1 MTDKDQ
7 DAFAKARERY
17 EQASSYWGNW
27 RKAARED
34 REFFAGD
41 QWLPADRNNREIQR
55 RPVLTINRLPVF
67 ARQIIGDARQNKP
80 SIKIYPAEDG
90 DVEIAEIYEGLIR
103 NIEYVS
109 SAPDAYD
116 AAFES
121 AVICG
126 IGAWRVCTD
135 YVSDD
140 AFEQHILIERIREP
154 LSITL
159 DPNAERADFSD
170 AEWLFYEYDISKE
183 EFRHKWPDQDLSDF
197 ATSDAMPGWLD
208 RDSVRVAEYW
218 FKERTKKTI
227 YLLEDGTV
235 TDKKITGLTVVRQR
249 DVESVSV
256 RRATMAGWTFIDDP
270 QEWPGTMFPFA
281 IVTGEEYRINN
292 KTDYRGIVRNA
303 IDAQRMYNYWRAMET
318 ENIALAPKSPFL
330 VADDQVEG
338 LEQEWGNLNTVP
350 MPYVRYNANSQ
361 APMPHQIQPPQ
372 IPTAYANASAVCVD
386 EIKATTGLFNASL
399 GEGGTES
406 SGRAILARQR
416 EGDTATFLWVDNLN
430 RAIRYT
436 GKILVELIPKIY
448 DSERVVR
455 VLGPDASNEQVAINR
470 VVGDGMGGMTI
481 INDMSFGRY
490 DVIVESGPSFA
501 TKRVEAL
508 NNMVEIARMNPAIMQ
523 VAGDLMVKAMDWE
536 GAEEIADRLK
546 LMLPPQILAA
556 EKQGEDGQ
564 QIHPELQAQIDQG
577 MQIIQQQK
585 AEIEKLQEELEDK
598 DEDRRLRQYE
608 IDVKAAIEA
617 AKIAAS
623 NPDSSAIAQ
632 QAAQILAQ
640 QWMEMAASAPD
651 VTEEPEFME
660 MEREQPE
667 MMPEMEGDM
676 PMEMPEGPPPELMP
690 PEPIEETPNLPEIT
704 GSQPEELPQ

>member
-1 MTDKDQ
+1 MTDKNQ
-7 DAFAKARERY
+7 DAFSKARERY
-17 EQASSYWGNW
+17 EHAASYWGEW

-41 QWLPADRNNREIQR
+41 QWLPADRNNREIQC
-55 RPVLTINRLPVF
+55 RPILTINRLPVF

-116 AAFES
+116 TAFES

-154 LSITL
+154 LSITI
-159 DPNAERADFSD
+159 DPNSERADFSD
-170 AEWLFYEYDISKE
+170 AEWLFYEYDLSKD
-183 EFRHKWPDQDLSDF
+183 EFKHKWPDADLSDF

-218 FKERTKKTI
+218 FKERAKKTI
-227 YLLEDGTV
+227 YLLGDGTV
-235 TDKKITGLTVVRQR
+235 TDKMIPGLQVIRQR
-249 DVESVSV
+249 EVESVKV
-256 RRATMAGWTFIDDP
+256 KRATMAGWTFLDEP
-270 QEWPGTMFPFA
+270 QDWPGTMFPFA
-281 IVTGEEYRINN
+281 IVTGEEYRIKN

-303 IDAQRMYNYWRAMET
+303 IDAQRMYNYWRTMET
-318 ENIALAPKSPFL
+318 ENIALAPKTPFL
-330 VADDQVEG
+330 VADDQIDG
-338 LEQEWGNLNTVP
+338 LEQEWNNLNTVP

-386 EIKATTGLFNASL
+386 EIKSTTGLFNASL

-448 DSERVVR
+448 DSERIIR

-470 VVGDGMGGMTI
+470 VVGDGMGGTTI
-481 INDMSFGRY
+481 INDLSFGRY

-501 TKRVEAL
+501 TKRIEAL

-536 GAEEIADRLK
+536 GAEEIAERLK

-556 EKQGEDGQ
+556 EKQGDDGEEGP
-564 QIHPELQAQIDQG
+564 QIPPEIQAQIQQG
-577 MQIIQQQK
+577 MQLIEQQK
-585 AEIEKLQEELEDK
+585 ARIDELEDELEDK
-598 DEDRRLRQYE
+598 DEDRRLKQYE
-608 IDVKAAIEA
+608 IDVKAEIEA
-617 AKIAAS
+617 AKIVAA
-623 NPDSSAIAQ
+623 NPDASMIAA

-640 QWMEMAASAPD
+640 QFMNQAASMQD
-651 VTEEPEFME
+651 VTESGDDEQELP
-660 MEREQPE
+660 EQPE
-667 MMPEMEGDM
+667 QMEMPVDEPVEMPEMQPVTEYIPDS
-676 PMEMPEGPPPELMP
+676 
-690 PEPIEETPNLPEIT
+690 PEIT
-704 GSQPEELPQ
+704 GNEPEELPQ

>member
-1 MTDKDQ
+1 MTDKNQ

-17 EQASSYWGNW
+17 EHAASYWGEW

-41 QWLPADRNNREIQR
+41 QWLPADRNNREIQC
-55 RPVLTINRLPVF
+55 RPILTINRLPVF

-116 AAFES
+116 TAFES

-154 LSITL
+154 LSITI
-159 DPNAERADFSD
+159 DPNSERADFSD
-170 AEWLFYEYDISKE
+170 AEWLFYEYDLSKD
-183 EFRHKWPDQDLSDF
+183 EFKHKWPDADLSDF

-227 YLLEDGTV
+227 YLLGDGTV
-235 TDKKITGLTVVRQR
+235 TDKMIPGLQVIRQR
-249 DVESVSV
+249 EVESVKV
-256 RRATMAGWTFIDDP
+256 KRATMAGWTFLDEP
-270 QEWPGTMFPFA
+270 QDWPGTMFPFA
-281 IVTGEEYRINN
+281 IVTGEEYRIKN

-303 IDAQRMYNYWRAMET
+303 IDAQRMYNYWRTMET
-318 ENIALAPKSPFL
+318 ENIALAPKTPFL
-330 VADDQVEG
+330 VADDQIEG
-338 LEQEWGNLNTVP
+338 LEQEWNNLNTVP

-386 EIKATTGLFNASL
+386 EIKSTTGLFNASL

-448 DSERVVR
+448 DSERIIR

-470 VVGDGMGGMTI
+470 VVGDGMGGTTI
-481 INDMSFGRY
+481 INDLSFGRY

-501 TKRVEAL
+501 TKRIEAL

-536 GAEEIADRLK
+536 GAEEIAERLK

-556 EKQGEDGQ
+556 EKQGDDGEEGP
-564 QIHPELQAQIDQG
+564 QIPPEIQAQIQQG
-577 MQIIQQQK
+577 MQLIEQQK
-585 AEIEKLQEELEDK
+585 ARIDELEDELEDK
-598 DEDRRLRQYE
+598 DEDRRLKQYE
-608 IDVKAAIEA
+608 IDVKAEIEA
-617 AKIAAS
+617 AKIVAA
-623 NPDSSAIAQ
+623 NPDASMIAA

-640 QWMEMAASAPD
+640 QFMNQAASMQD
-651 VTEEPEFME
+651 VTESGEDEQESP
-660 MEREQPE
+660 EQPE
-667 MMPEMEGDM
+667 Q
-676 PMEMPEGPPPELMP
+676 MEMPVDEPVEIPEMQP
-690 PEPIEETPNLPEIT
+690 ATEYIPDLPEIT
-704 GSQPEELPQ
+704 GNEPEELPQ

>member
-1 MTDKDQ
+1 MTEKNQ

-17 EQASSYWGNW
+17 EQAASYWGEW
-27 RKAARED
+27 RNAARED

-41 QWLPADRNNREIQR
+41 QWLPADRNNREIQC
-55 RPVLTINRLPVF
+55 RPILTINRLPVF

-90 DVEIAEIYEGLIR
+90 DVGIAEIYEGLIR

-116 AAFES
+116 TAFES

-126 IGAWRVCTD
+126 VGAWRVCTD

-154 LSITL
+154 LSITI
-159 DPNAERADFSD
+159 DPNSERADFSD
-170 AEWLFYEYDISKE
+170 AEWLFYEYDLSKE
-183 EFRHKWPDQDLSDF
+183 EFKHKWPDADLSDF

-218 FKERTKKTI
+218 FKERAKKTI
-227 YLLEDGTV
+227 YLLGDGTV
-235 TDKKITGLTVVRQR
+235 TDKMIPGMQVIRQR
-249 DVESVSV
+249 DVESVNV
-256 RRATMAGWTFIDDP
+256 KRATMAGWTFLDDP
-270 QEWPGTMFPFA
+270 QDWPGTMFPFA
-281 IVTGEEYRINN
+281 IVTGEEYRIKN

-303 IDAQRMYNYWRAMET
+303 IDAQRMYNYWRTMET
-318 ENIALAPKSPFL
+318 ENIALAPKTPFL
-330 VADDQVEG
+330 VADDQIEG
-338 LEQEWGNLNTVP
+338 LEQEWNNLNTVP

-386 EIKATTGLFNASL
+386 EIKSTTGLFNASL

-448 DSERVVR
+448 DSERIIR

-470 VVGDGMGGMTI
+470 VVGDGMGGTTI
-481 INDMSFGRY
+481 INDLSFGRY

-501 TKRVEAL
+501 TKRIEAL
-508 NNMVEIARMNPAIMQ
+508 NDMVEIARMNPAIMQ

-536 GAEEIADRLK
+536 GAEEIAERLR

-556 EKQGEDGQ
+556 EKQGEDGEEGP
-564 QIHPELQAQIDQG
+564 QIPPEIQAQIQQG
-577 MQIIQQQK
+577 MQLIEQQK
-585 AEIEKLQEELEDK
+585 ARIDELEDELEDK
-598 DEDRRLRQYE
+598 DEDRRLKQYE
-608 IDVKAAIEA
+608 IDVRAEIEA
-617 AKIAAS
+617 AKIVAA
-623 NPDSSAIAQ
+623 NPDASMIAA

-640 QWMEMAASAPD
+640 QFMTQAASMQD
-651 VTEEPEFME
+651 VTESGEDEQESPEHPEQME
-660 MEREQPE
+660 MPVDEPVE
-667 MMPEMEGDM
+667 MPEMQPATEYIPD
-676 PMEMPEGPPPELMP
+676 
-690 PEPIEETPNLPEIT
+690 LPEIT
-704 GSQPEELPQ
+704 GNEPEELPQ

>member
-1 MTDKDQ
+1 MNKNESL
-7 DAFAKARERY
+7 FAKARERY
-17 EQASSYWGNW
+17 EQSSSYWSDW

-41 QWLPADRNNREIQR
+41 QWLPGDRNNRQFQK
-55 RPVLTINRLPVF
+55 RPMLTINRLPVF

-116 AAFES
+116 TAFES

-140 AFEQHILIERIREP
+140 AFEQQLLIERIREP
-154 LSITL
+154 LSVTI
-159 DPNAERADFSD
+159 DPNSERADFSD
-170 AEWLFYEYDISKE
+170 AEWLFYEYELSRE
-183 EFRHKWPDQDLSDF
+183 EFAHKWPKADISDF
-197 ATSDAMPGWLD
+197 ATADAMPGWID
-208 RDSVRVAEYW
+208 RDTVRVAEYW
-218 FKERTKKTI
+218 FKERKSRTI
-227 YLLEDGTV
+227 YLLSDGTV
-235 TDKKITGLTVVRQR
+235 TDRKFDGMDIIRQR
-249 DVESVSV
+249 DVESVVV
-256 RRATMAGWTFIDDP
+256 RRATMSGWDFVDGP
-270 QEWPGTMFPFA
+270 QDWPGTIFPFA
-281 IVTGEEYRINN
+281 IVTGEEYRIRN

-303 IDAQRMYNYWRAMET
+303 IDAQRMYNYWRTMET
-318 ENIALAPKSPFL
+318 ENIALAPKAPFL
-330 VADDQVEG
+330 VADDQVDG
-338 LEQEWGNLNTVP
+338 LEQEWNNLNTVP

-386 EIKATTGLFNASL
+386 EIKSTTGLFNASL

-448 DSERVVR
+448 DSERIIR
-455 VLGPDASNEQVAINR
+455 VLGVDASHKQVAINR
-470 VVGDGMGGMTI
+470 VVGDGMGGSTI
-481 INDMSFGRY
+481 INDLSFGRY
-490 DVIVESGPSFA
+490 DVIVDSGPSFA

-536 GAEEIADRLK
+536 GAEEIANRLK
-546 LMLPPQILAA
+546 MMLPPQILQATQR
-556 EKQGEDGQ
+556 EEDGEDGPQ
-564 QIHPELQAQIDQG
+564 VPPELQAQIDQSAAL
-577 MQIIQQQK
+577 IEQQK
-585 AEIEKLQEELEDK
+585 AEIDRLSDELEDK
-598 DEDRRLRQYE
+598 DEDRRLKQYE

-617 AKIAAS
+617 AKITAA
-623 NPDSSAIAQ
+623 NPDASVIAA

-640 QWMEMAASAPD
+640 QWLDMAASTPD
-651 VTEEPEFME
+651 VTEEPEE
-660 MEREQPE
+660 PE
-667 MMPEMEGDM
+667 MMPDMTETPGEMQPELPMDM
-676 PMEMPEGPPPELMP
+676 PMDMLQPEML
-690 PEPIEETPNLPEIT
+690 EETPNIPEIT
-704 GSQPEELPQ
+704 GQPPEELLQ

>member
-1 MTDKDQ
+1 MTEKNQ

-17 EQASSYWGNW
+17 EQASSYWGEW

-41 QWLPADRNNREIQR
+41 QWLPADRNNREIQC
-55 RPVLTINRLPVF
+55 RPILTINRLPVF

-116 AAFES
+116 TAFES

-154 LSITL
+154 LSITM
-159 DPNAERADFSD
+159 DMNAERADFSD
-170 AEWLFYEYDISKE
+170 AEWMFYEYDLSKE
-183 EFRHKWPDQDLSDF
+183 EFKHKWPDQDLSDF

-218 FKERTKKTI
+218 FKERAKKTI
-227 YLLEDGTV
+227 YLLGDGTV
-235 TDKKITGLTVVRQR
+235 TDKMIPGLQVIRQR
-249 DVESVSV
+249 EVESVKV
-256 RRATMAGWTFIDDP
+256 RRATMAGWTFLDEP
-270 QEWPGTMFPFA
+270 QDWPGTMFPFA
-281 IVTGEEYRINN
+281 IVTGEEYRIKN

-303 IDAQRMYNYWRAMET
+303 IDAQRMYNYWRTMET
-318 ENIALAPKSPFL
+318 ENIALAPKTPFL
-330 VADDQVEG
+330 VADDQIEG
-338 LEQEWGNLNTVP
+338 LEQEWNNLNTVP

-386 EIKATTGLFNASL
+386 EIKSTTGLFNASL

-448 DSERVVR
+448 DSERIIR

-470 VVGDGMGGMTI
+470 VVGDGMGGTTI
-481 INDMSFGRY
+481 INDLSFGRY

-536 GAEEIADRLK
+536 GAEEIAERLK

-556 EKQGEDGQ
+556 EKQGEDGEEGP
-564 QIHPELQAQIDQG
+564 QITPEIHSQIQQG
-577 MQIIQQQK
+577 MQLIEQQR
-585 AEIEKLQEELEDK
+585 ARIDELEDELEDK
-598 DEDRRLRQYE
+598 DEDRRLKQYE
-608 IDVKAAIEA
+608 IDVRAEIEA
-617 AKIAAS
+617 AKIVAA
-623 NPDSSAIAQ
+623 NPDASMIAA

-640 QWMEMAASAPD
+640 QFMTQAASMQD
-651 VTEEPEFME
+651 VTESGEDEQESP
-660 MEREQPE
+660 EQPE
-667 MMPEMEGDM
+667 QMEMPVDEPVEMPEMQPATEYIPD
-676 PMEMPEGPPPELMP
+676 
-690 PEPIEETPNLPEIT
+690 LPEIT
-704 GSQPEELPQ
+704 GNEPEELPQ

>member
-1 MTDKDQ
+1 MTEKNQ

-17 EQASSYWGNW
+17 EQAASYWGEW

-41 QWLPADRNNREIQR
+41 QWLPADRNNREIQC
-55 RPVLTINRLPVF
+55 RPILTINRLPVF

-116 AAFES
+116 TAFES

-154 LSITL
+154 LSITI
-159 DPNAERADFSD
+159 DPNSERADFSD
-170 AEWLFYEYDISKE
+170 AEWLFYEYDLSKE
-183 EFRHKWPDQDLSDF
+183 EFKHKWPDADLSDF

-218 FKERTKKTI
+218 FKERAKKTI
-227 YLLEDGTV
+227 YLLGDGTV
-235 TDKKITGLTVVRQR
+235 TDKMIPGLQVIRQR
-249 DVESVSV
+249 DVESVKV
-256 RRATMAGWTFIDDP
+256 RRATMAGWTFLDEP
-270 QEWPGTMFPFA
+270 QDWPGTMFPFA
-281 IVTGEEYRINN
+281 IVTGEEYRIKN

-303 IDAQRMYNYWRAMET
+303 IDAQRMYNYWRTMET
-318 ENIALAPKSPFL
+318 ENIALAPKTPFL
-330 VADDQVEG
+330 VADDQIEG
-338 LEQEWGNLNTVP
+338 LEQEWNNLNTVP

-386 EIKATTGLFNASL
+386 EIKSTTGLFNASL

-448 DSERVVR
+448 DSERIIR

-470 VVGDGMGGMTI
+470 VVGDGMGGTTI
-481 INDMSFGRY
+481 INDLSFGRY

-501 TKRVEAL
+501 TKRIEAL

-536 GAEEIADRLK
+536 GAEEIAERLK

-556 EKQGEDGQ
+556 EKQCDDGEEGP
-564 QIHPELQAQIDQG
+564 QIPPEIQAQIQQG
-577 MQIIQQQK
+577 MQLIEQQK
-585 AEIEKLQEELEDK
+585 ARIDELEDELEDK
-598 DEDRRLRQYE
+598 DEDRRLKQYE
-608 IDVKAAIEA
+608 IDVKAEIEA
-617 AKIAAS
+617 AKIVAA
-623 NPDSSAIAQ
+623 NPDASMIAAK
-632 QAAQILAQ
+632 AAQILAQ
-640 QWMEMAASAPD
+640 QFMTQAASMQD
-651 VTEEPEFME
+651 VTESGEDEQESP
-660 MEREQPE
+660 EQPE
-667 MMPEMEGDM
+667 Q
-676 PMEMPEGPPPELMP
+676 MEMPVDEPVEIPEMQP
-690 PEPIEETPNLPEIT
+690 ATEYIPDLPEIT
-704 GSQPEELPQ
+704 GNEPEELPQ

>member
-1 MTDKDQ
+1 MTDKNQ

-17 EQASSYWGNW
+17 EQAASYWSEW

-41 QWLPADRNNREIQR
+41 QWLPADRNNREIQC
-55 RPVLTINRLPVF
+55 RPILTINRLPVF

-116 AAFES
+116 TAFES

-154 LSITL
+154 LSITV

-170 AEWLFYEYDISKE
+170 AEWLFYEYDLSKE
-183 EFRHKWPDQDLSDF
+183 EFKHKWPDQDLSDF

-218 FKERTKKTI
+218 FKERAKKTI
-227 YLLEDGTV
+227 YLLGDGTV
-235 TDKKITGLTVVRQR
+235 TDKMIPGLQVIRQR
-249 DVESVSV
+249 EVESVKV
-256 RRATMAGWTFIDDP
+256 RRATMAGWTFLDDP
-270 QEWPGTMFPFA
+270 QDWPGTMFPFA
-281 IVTGEEYRINN
+281 IVTGEEYRIKN

-303 IDAQRMYNYWRAMET
+303 IDAQRMYNYWRTMET
-318 ENIALAPKSPFL
+318 ENIALAPKTPFL
-330 VADDQVEG
+330 VADDQIEG
-338 LEQEWGNLNTVP
+338 LEQEWNNLNTVP

-386 EIKATTGLFNASL
+386 EIKSTTGLFNASL
-399 GEGGTES
+399 GESGTES

-448 DSERVVR
+448 DSERIIR

-470 VVGDGMGGMTI
+470 VVGDGMGGTTI
-481 INDMSFGRY
+481 INDLSFGRY

-536 GAEEIADRLK
+536 GAEEIAERLK

-556 EKQGEDGQ
+556 EKQGEDGEDGQ
-564 QIHPELQAQIDQG
+564 SIPPEIQAQIQQG
-577 MQIIQQQK
+577 MQLIEQQK
-585 AEIEKLQEELEDK
+585 ARIDELEDELEDK
-598 DEDRRLRQYE
+598 DEDRRLKQYE
-608 IDVKAAIEA
+608 IDVRAEIEA
-617 AKIAAS
+617 AKIVAA
-623 NPDSSAIAQ
+623 NPDASMIAA

-640 QWMEMAASAPD
+640 QFMNQAASMQD
-651 VTEEPEFME
+651 VTESGEYEQELP
-660 MEREQPE
+660 EQPE
-667 MMPEMEGDM
+667 QMEMPVDEPVEMPEMQPTTEYIPD
-676 PMEMPEGPPPELMP
+676 
-690 PEPIEETPNLPEIT
+690 LPEIT
-704 GSQPEELPQ
+704 GNEPEELPQ

>member
-1 MTDKDQ
+1 MTDKNQ

-17 EQASSYWGNW
+17 EHAASYWGEW

-41 QWLPADRNNREIQR
+41 QWLPADRNNREIQC
-55 RPVLTINRLPVF
+55 RPILTINRLPVF

-116 AAFES
+116 TAFES

-154 LSITL
+154 LSITI
-159 DPNAERADFSD
+159 DPNSERADFSD
-170 AEWLFYEYDISKE
+170 AEWLFYEYDLSKE
-183 EFRHKWPDQDLSDF
+183 EFKHKWPDQDLSDF

-218 FKERTKKTI
+218 FKERAKKTI
-227 YLLEDGTV
+227 YLLGDGTV
-235 TDKKITGLTVVRQR
+235 TDKMIPGLQVIRQR
-249 DVESVSV
+249 DVESVKV
-256 RRATMAGWTFIDDP
+256 RRATMAGWTFLDEP
-270 QEWPGTMFPFA
+270 QDWPGTMFPFA
-281 IVTGEEYRINN
+281 IVTGEEYRIKN

-303 IDAQRMYNYWRAMET
+303 IDAQRMYNYWRTMET
-318 ENIALAPKSPFL
+318 ENIALAPKTPFL
-330 VADDQVEG
+330 VADDQIEG
-338 LEQEWGNLNTVP
+338 LEQEWNNLNTVP

-386 EIKATTGLFNASL
+386 EIKSTTGLFNASL
-399 GEGGTES
+399 GDGGTES

-448 DSERVVR
+448 DSERIIR

-470 VVGDGMGGMTI
+470 VVGDGMGGTTI
-481 INDMSFGRY
+481 INDLSFGRY

-501 TKRVEAL
+501 TKRIEAL

-536 GAEEIADRLK
+536 GAEEIAERLK

-556 EKQGEDGQ
+556 EKQCDDGEEGP
-564 QIHPELQAQIDQG
+564 QIPPEIQAQIQQG
-577 MQIIQQQK
+577 MQLIEQQK
-585 AEIEKLQEELEDK
+585 ARIDELEDELEDK
-598 DEDRRLRQYE
+598 DEDRRLKQYE
-608 IDVKAAIEA
+608 IDVKAEIEA
-617 AKIAAS
+617 AKIVAA
-623 NPDSSAIAQ
+623 NPDASMIAAK
-632 QAAQILAQ
+632 AAQILAQ
-640 QWMEMAASAPD
+640 QFMNQAASMQD
-651 VTEEPEFME
+651 VTESGEDEQESP
-660 MEREQPE
+660 EQPE
-667 MMPEMEGDM
+667 Q
-676 PMEMPEGPPPELMP
+676 MEMPVDEPVEIPEMQP
-690 PEPIEETPNLPEIT
+690 ATEYIPDLPEIT
-704 GSQPEELPQ
+704 GNEPEELPQ

>member
-1 MTDKDQ
+1 MTDKNQ

-17 EQASSYWGNW
+17 EQAVSYWGEW

-41 QWLPADRNNREIQR
+41 QWLPADRNNREIQC
-55 RPVLTINRLPVF
+55 RPILTINRLPVF

-90 DVEIAEIYEGLIR
+90 DAEIAEIYEGLIR

-116 AAFES
+116 TAFES

-154 LSITL
+154 LSITI
-159 DPNAERADFSD
+159 DPNSERADFSD
-170 AEWLFYEYDISKE
+170 AEWLFYEYDLSKE
-183 EFRHKWPDQDLSDF
+183 EFKHKWPDADLSDF

-218 FKERTKKTI
+218 FKERAKKTI
-227 YLLEDGTV
+227 YLLGDGTV
-235 TDKKITGLTVVRQR
+235 TDKMIPGLQVIRQR
-249 DVESVSV
+249 DVESVKV
-256 RRATMAGWTFIDDP
+256 KRATMAGWTFLDEP
-270 QEWPGTMFPFA
+270 QDWPGTMFPFA
-281 IVTGEEYRINN
+281 IVTGEEYRIKN

-303 IDAQRMYNYWRAMET
+303 IDAQRMYNYWRTMET
-318 ENIALAPKSPFL
+318 ENIALAPKTPFL
-330 VADDQVEG
+330 VADDQIEG
-338 LEQEWGNLNTVP
+338 LEQEWNNLNTVP

-361 APMPHQIQPPQ
+361 APIPHQIQPPQ

-386 EIKATTGLFNASL
+386 EIKSTTGLFNASL

-448 DSERVVR
+448 DSERIIR

-470 VVGDGMGGMTI
+470 VVGDGMGGTTI
-481 INDMSFGRY
+481 INDLSFGRY

-501 TKRVEAL
+501 TKRIEAL

-536 GAEEIADRLK
+536 GAEEIAERLK

-556 EKQGEDGQ
+556 EKHGEDGEDGP
-564 QIHPELQAQIDQG
+564 QIPPEIQAQIQQG
-577 MQIIQQQK
+577 MHLIEQQK
-585 AEIEKLQEELEDK
+585 ARIDELEDELEDK
-598 DEDRRLRQYE
+598 DEDRRLKQYE
-608 IDVKAAIEA
+608 IDVKAEIEA
-617 AKIAAS
+617 AKIVAA
-623 NPDSSAIAQ
+623 NPDASMIAA

-640 QWMEMAASAPD
+640 QFMNQAASMQD
-651 VTEEPEFME
+651 VTESGEDEQESP
-660 MEREQPE
+660 EQPE
-667 MMPEMEGDM
+667 QMEMPVDEPVEMPEMQPVTEYIPD
-676 PMEMPEGPPPELMP
+676 
-690 PEPIEETPNLPEIT
+690 LPEIT
-704 GSQPEELPQ
+704 GNEPEEFPQ

>member
-1 MTDKDQ
+1 MTDKNQ

-17 EQASSYWGNW
+17 EHAASYWGEW

-41 QWLPADRNNREIQR
+41 QWLPADRNNRQIQC
-55 RPVLTINRLPVF
+55 RPILTINRLPVF

-116 AAFES
+116 TAFES

-154 LSITL
+154 LSITI

-170 AEWLFYEYDISKE
+170 AEWLFYEYDLSKE
-183 EFRHKWPDQDLSDF
+183 EFKHKWPDQDLSDF

-218 FKERTKKTI
+218 FKERTKKMI
-227 YLLEDGTV
+227 YLLGDGTV
-235 TDKKITGLTVVRQR
+235 TDKMIPGLQVIRQR
-249 DVESVSV
+249 EVESVKV
-256 RRATMAGWTFIDDP
+256 KRATMAGWTFLDEP
-270 QEWPGTMFPFA
+270 QDWPGTMFPFA
-281 IVTGEEYRINN
+281 IVTGEEYRIKN

-303 IDAQRMYNYWRAMET
+303 IDAQRMYNYWRTMET
-318 ENIALAPKSPFL
+318 ENIALAPKTPFL
-330 VADDQVEG
+330 VADDQIDG
-338 LEQEWGNLNTVP
+338 LEQEWNNLNTVP

-386 EIKATTGLFNASL
+386 EIKSTTGLFNASL
-399 GEGGTES
+399 GDGGTES

-448 DSERVVR
+448 DSERIIR

-470 VVGDGMGGMTI
+470 VVGDGMGGTTI
-481 INDMSFGRY
+481 INDLSFGRY

-501 TKRVEAL
+501 TKRIEAL

-536 GAEEIADRLK
+536 GAEEIAERLK

-556 EKQGEDGQ
+556 EKHGEDGEDGP
-564 QIHPELQAQIDQG
+564 QIPPEIQAQIQQG
-577 MQIIQQQK
+577 MQLIEQQK
-585 AEIEKLQEELEDK
+585 ARIDELEDELEDK
-598 DEDRRLRQYE
+598 DEDRRLKQYE
-608 IDVKAAIEA
+608 IDVRAEIEA
-617 AKIAAS
+617 AKIVAA
-623 NPDSSAIAQ
+623 NPDASMIAA

-640 QWMEMAASAPD
+640 QFMTQAASMQD
-651 VTEEPEFME
+651 VTESGEDEQESPEHPEQME
-660 MEREQPE
+660 MPVDEPVE
-667 MMPEMEGDM
+667 MPEMQPATEYIPD
-676 PMEMPEGPPPELMP
+676 
-690 PEPIEETPNLPEIT
+690 LPEIT
-704 GSQPEELPQ
+704 GNEPEELPQ

>member
-1 MTDKDQ
+1 MTDKNQ

-17 EQASSYWGNW
+17 EQAASYWGEW

-41 QWLPADRNNREIQR
+41 QWLPADRNNREIQC
-55 RPVLTINRLPVF
+55 RPILTINRLPVF

-109 SAPDAYD
+109 IAPDAYD
-116 AAFES
+116 TAFES

-154 LSITL
+154 LSITI
-159 DPNAERADFSD
+159 DPNSERADFSD
-170 AEWLFYEYDISKE
+170 AEWLFYEYDLSKE
-183 EFRHKWPDQDLSDF
+183 EFKHRWPDQDLSDF
-197 ATSDAMPGWLD
+197 ATSDAMPGWID

-227 YLLEDGTV
+227 YLLGDGTV
-235 TDKKITGLTVVRQR
+235 TDKMVPGLQVIRQR
-249 DVESVSV
+249 EVESVKV
-256 RRATMAGWTFIDDP
+256 RRATMAGWTFLDDP
-270 QEWPGTMFPFA
+270 QDWPGTMFPFA
-281 IVTGEEYRINN
+281 VVTGEEYRIKN

-303 IDAQRMYNYWRAMET
+303 IDAQRMYNYWRTMET
-318 ENIALAPKSPFL
+318 ENIALAPKTPFL
-330 VADDQVEG
+330 VADDQIEG
-338 LEQEWGNLNTVP
+338 LEQEWNNLNTVP

-386 EIKATTGLFNASL
+386 EIKSTTGLFNASL

-448 DSERVVR
+448 DSERIIR

-470 VVGDGMGGMTI
+470 VVGDGMGGTTI
-481 INDMSFGRY
+481 INDLSFGRY

-536 GAEEIADRLK
+536 GAEEIAERLK

-556 EKQGEDGQ
+556 EKQGEDGEEGP
-564 QIHPELQAQIDQG
+564 QIPPEIQAQIQQG
-577 MQIIQQQK
+577 MQLIEQQK
-585 AEIEKLQEELEDK
+585 ARIDELEDELEDK
-598 DEDRRLRQYE
+598 DEDRRLKQYE
-608 IDVKAAIEA
+608 IDVRAEIEA
-617 AKIAAS
+617 AKIVAA
-623 NPDSSAIAQ
+623 NPDASMIAA

-640 QWMEMAASAPD
+640 QFMSQAASMQD
-651 VTEEPEFME
+651 VTESGEDEQESP
-660 MEREQPE
+660 EQPE
-667 MMPEMEGDM
+667 QMEMPVDEPVEMPEMQPATEYIPD
-676 PMEMPEGPPPELMP
+676 
-690 PEPIEETPNLPEIT
+690 LPEIT
-704 GSQPEELPQ
+704 GNEPEELPQ

>member
-1 MTDKDQ
+1 MTDKSQ

-17 EQASSYWGNW
+17 EQAASYWGEW

-41 QWLPADRNNREIQR
+41 QWLPADRNNREIQC
-55 RPVLTINRLPVF
+55 RPILTINRLPVF

-116 AAFES
+116 TAFES

-154 LSITL
+154 LSITI
-159 DPNAERADFSD
+159 DPNSERADFSD
-170 AEWLFYEYDISKE
+170 AEWLFYEYDLSKE
-183 EFRHKWPDQDLSDF
+183 EFKHKWPDADLSDF

-218 FKERTKKTI
+218 FKERAKKTI
-227 YLLEDGTV
+227 YLLGDGSV
-235 TDKKITGLTVVRQR
+235 TDKMIPGLQVIRQR
-249 DVESVSV
+249 DVESVKV
-256 RRATMAGWTFIDDP
+256 RRATMAGWTFLDEP
-270 QEWPGTMFPFA
+270 QDWPGTMFPFA
-281 IVTGEEYRINN
+281 IVTGEEYRIKN

-303 IDAQRMYNYWRAMET
+303 IDAQRMYNYWRTMET
-318 ENIALAPKSPFL
+318 ENIALAPKTPFL
-330 VADDQVEG
+330 VADDQIEG
-338 LEQEWGNLNTVP
+338 LEQEWSNLNTVP

-386 EIKATTGLFNASL
+386 EIKSTTGLFNASL
-399 GEGGTES
+399 GDGGTES

-448 DSERVVR
+448 DSERIIR

-470 VVGDGMGGMTI
+470 VVGDGMGGTTI
-481 INDMSFGRY
+481 INDLSFGRY

-501 TKRVEAL
+501 TKRIEAL

-536 GAEEIADRLK
+536 GAEEIAERLK

-556 EKQGEDGQ
+556 EKQGDDGEEGP
-564 QIHPELQAQIDQG
+564 QIPPEIQAQIQQG
-577 MQIIQQQK
+577 MQLIEQQK
-585 AEIEKLQEELEDK
+585 ARIDELEDELEDK
-598 DEDRRLRQYE
+598 DEDRRLKQYE
-608 IDVKAAIEA
+608 IDVRAEIEA
-617 AKIAAS
+617 AKIVVA
-623 NPDSSAIAQ
+623 NPDASMIAA

-640 QWMEMAASAPD
+640 QFMSQAASTQD
-651 VTEEPEFME
+651 VTESGEDEQELP
-660 MEREQPE
+660 EQPE
-667 MMPEMEGDM
+667 QMEMPVDEPVEMPEMQPATEYIPD
-676 PMEMPEGPPPELMP
+676 
-690 PEPIEETPNLPEIT
+690 LPEVT
-704 GSQPEELPQ
+704 GNEPEELPQ

>member
-1 MTDKDQ
+1 MTDKNQ

-17 EQASSYWGNW
+17 EQAASYWGEW

-41 QWLPADRNNREIQR
+41 QWLPADRNNRQIQC
-55 RPVLTINRLPVF
+55 RPILTINRLPVF

-116 AAFES
+116 TAFES

-154 LSITL
+154 LSTTI

-170 AEWLFYEYDISKE
+170 AEWLFYEYDLSKE
-183 EFRHKWPDQDLSDF
+183 EFKHKWPDADLSDF

-218 FKERTKKTI
+218 FKERAKKTI
-227 YLLEDGTV
+227 YLLGDGSV
-235 TDKKITGLTVVRQR
+235 TDKMIPGLQVIRQR
-249 DVESVSV
+249 EVESVKV
-256 RRATMAGWTFIDDP
+256 KRATMAGWTFLDEP
-270 QEWPGTMFPFA
+270 QDWPGTMFPFA
-281 IVTGEEYRINN
+281 IVTGEEYRIKN

-303 IDAQRMYNYWRAMET
+303 IDAQRMYNYWRTMET
-318 ENIALAPKSPFL
+318 ENIALAPKTPFL
-330 VADDQVEG
+330 VADDQIEG
-338 LEQEWGNLNTVP
+338 LEQEWNNLNTVP

-386 EIKATTGLFNASL
+386 EIKSTTGLFNASL

-448 DSERVVR
+448 DSERIIR

-470 VVGDGMGGMTI
+470 VVGDGMGGTTI
-481 INDMSFGRY
+481 INDLSFGRY

-536 GAEEIADRLK
+536 GAEEIAERLK

-556 EKQGEDGQ
+556 EKQGDDGEEGP
-564 QIHPELQAQIDQG
+564 QIPPEIQAQIQQG
-577 MQIIQQQK
+577 MQLIEQQK
-585 AEIEKLQEELEDK
+585 ARIDELEDELEDK
-598 DEDRRLRQYE
+598 DEDRRLKQYE
-608 IDVKAAIEA
+608 IDVKADIEA
-617 AKIAAS
+617 TKIVAANPDASMIAA
-623 NPDSSAIAQ
+623 
-632 QAAQILAQ
+632 QAAQILAEQ
-640 QWMEMAASAPD
+640 FMTQAASMQD
-651 VTEEPEFME
+651 VTESGDDEQELP
-660 MEREQPE
+660 EQPE
-667 MMPEMEGDM
+667 QMEMPVDEPVEMPEMQPTTEYIPD
-676 PMEMPEGPPPELMP
+676 
-690 PEPIEETPNLPEIT
+690 LPEIT
-704 GSQPEELPQ
+704 GNEPEELPQ

>member
-1 MTDKDQ
+1 MTEKNQ

-17 EQASSYWGNW
+17 EQASSYWGEW

-41 QWLPADRNNREIQR
+41 QWLPADRNNREIQC
-55 RPVLTINRLPVF
+55 RPILTINRLPVF

-116 AAFES
+116 TAFES

-159 DPNAERADFSD
+159 DPNAERSDFSD
-170 AEWLFYEYDISKE
+170 AEWLFYEYDLSKE
-183 EFRHKWPDQDLSDF
+183 EFKHKWPDQDLSDF

-256 RRATMAGWTFIDDP
+256 RRATMAGWTFIEDP
-270 QEWPGTMFPFA
+270 QEWPGSMFPFA
-281 IVTGEEYRINN
+281 IVTGEEYRIKN

-303 IDAQRMYNYWRAMET
+303 IDAQRMYNYWRTMET
-318 ENIALAPKSPFL
+318 ENIALAPKTPFL
-330 VADDQVEG
+330 VADDQIEG

-386 EIKATTGLFNASL
+386 EIKSTTGLFNASL

-470 VVGDGMGGMTI
+470 VVGDGMGGTTI

-508 NNMVEIARMNPAIMQ
+508 NHMVEIARMNPAIMQ

-564 QIHPELQAQIDQG
+564 QIPPELQAQIDQG

-585 AEIEKLQEELEDK
+585 ARIEELEDELDDK
-598 DEDRRLRQYE
+598 DEDRRLKQYE
-608 IDVKAAIEA
+608 IDIRAEIEA
-617 AKIAAS
+617 AKIVAAH
-623 NPDSSAIAQ
+623 PDTSAIAA
-632 QAAQILAQ
+632 QAAQLLAEQ
-640 QWMEMAASAPD
+640 FMMQATAAPD
-651 VTEEPEFME
+651 VTETGEDDQQDQME
-660 MEREQPE
+660 MDGQMELPVDGMMQPDIQPE
-667 MMPEMEGDM
+667 VPETDY
-676 PMEMPEGPPPELMP
+676 
-690 PEPIEETPNLPEIT
+690 TPNLPEIT

>member
-1 MTDKDQ
+1 MTDKNQ

-17 EQASSYWGNW
+17 EHAASYWGEW

-41 QWLPADRNNREIQR
+41 QWLPADRNNREIQC
-55 RPVLTINRLPVF
+55 RPILTINRLPVF

-116 AAFES
+116 TAFES

-154 LSITL
+154 LSITI
-159 DPNAERADFSD
+159 DPNSERADFSD
-170 AEWLFYEYDISKE
+170 AEWLFYEYDLSKE
-183 EFRHKWPDQDLSDF
+183 EFKHKWPDQDLSDF

-218 FKERTKKTI
+218 FKERAKKTI
-227 YLLEDGTV
+227 YLLGDGTV
-235 TDKKITGLTVVRQR
+235 TDKMIPGLQVIRQR
-249 DVESVSV
+249 DVESVKV
-256 RRATMAGWTFIDDP
+256 RRATMAGWTFLDEP
-270 QEWPGTMFPFA
+270 QDWPGTMFPFA
-281 IVTGEEYRINN
+281 IVTGEEYRIKN

-303 IDAQRMYNYWRAMET
+303 IDAQRMYNYWRTMET
-318 ENIALAPKSPFL
+318 ENIALAPKTPFL
-330 VADDQVEG
+330 VADDQIEG
-338 LEQEWGNLNTVP
+338 LEQEWNNLNTVP

-361 APMPHQIQPPQ
+361 APMPHQIHPPQ

-386 EIKATTGLFNASL
+386 EIKSTTGLFNASL

-448 DSERVVR
+448 DSERIIR

-470 VVGDGMGGMTI
+470 VVGDGMGGTTI
-481 INDMSFGRY
+481 INDLSFGRY

-501 TKRVEAL
+501 TKRIEAL

-536 GAEEIADRLK
+536 GAEEIAERLK

-556 EKQGEDGQ
+556 EKQCDDGEEGP
-564 QIHPELQAQIDQG
+564 QIPPEIQAQIQQG
-577 MQIIQQQK
+577 MQLIEQQK
-585 AEIEKLQEELEDK
+585 ARIDELEDELEDK
-598 DEDRRLRQYE
+598 DEDRRLKQYE
-608 IDVKAAIEA
+608 IDVKAEIEA
-617 AKIAAS
+617 AKIVAA
-623 NPDSSAIAQ
+623 NPDASMIAAK
-632 QAAQILAQ
+632 AAQILAQ
-640 QWMEMAASAPD
+640 QFMNQAASMQD
-651 VTEEPEFME
+651 VTESGEDEQESP
-660 MEREQPE
+660 EQPE
-667 MMPEMEGDM
+667 Q
-676 PMEMPEGPPPELMP
+676 MEMPVDEPVEIPEMQP
-690 PEPIEETPNLPEIT
+690 ATEYIPDLPEIT
-704 GSQPEELPQ
+704 GNEPEELPQ

>member
-1 MTDKDQ
+1 MTDKNQ

-41 QWLPADRNNREIQR
+41 QWLPTDRNNREIQR

-116 AAFES
+116 TAFES

-159 DPNAERADFSD
+159 DPNAERSDFSD
-170 AEWLFYEYDISKE
+170 AEWLFYEYDLSRE

-218 FKERTKKTI
+218 YKERTKKTI

-470 VVGDGMGGMTI
+470 VVGDGMGGTTI

-508 NNMVEIARMNPAIMQ
+508 NTMVEIARMNPAIMQ

-564 QIHPELQAQIDQG
+564 QIPPELQAQIDQG
-577 MQIIQQQK
+577 MQLIQQQK
-585 AEIEKLQEELEDK
+585 DRIEELEDELEDK
-598 DEDRRLRQYE
+598 DEDRRLKQYE
-608 IDVKAAIEA
+608 IDIRAEIEA
-617 AKIAAS
+617 AKIVAS
-623 NPDSSAIAQ
+623 SSDVGAIAA
-632 QAAQILAQ
+632 QAAQLLAAQ
-640 QWMEMAASAPD
+640 FMGQAAGMQD
-651 VTEEPEFME
+651 ITETGDDEPE
-660 MEREQPE
+660 Q
-667 MMPEMEGDM
+667 
-676 PMEMPEGPPPELMP
+676 MEMPEQMEIPVAEQMEIPEMQP
-690 PEPIEETPNLPEIT
+690 ATEYIPDIPEIT
-704 GSQPEELPQ
+704 GNEPEELPQ

>member
-1 MTDKDQ
+1 MTDKSQ

-17 EQASSYWGNW
+17 EQAASYWGEW

-41 QWLPADRNNREIQR
+41 QWLPADRNNREIQC
-55 RPVLTINRLPVF
+55 RPILTINRLPVF

-116 AAFES
+116 TAFES

-154 LSITL
+154 LSITI
-159 DPNAERADFSD
+159 DPNSERADFSD
-170 AEWLFYEYDISKE
+170 AEWLFYEYDLSKE
-183 EFRHKWPDQDLSDF
+183 EFKHKWPDADLSDF

-218 FKERTKKTI
+218 FKERAKKTI
-227 YLLEDGTV
+227 YLLGDGSV
-235 TDKKITGLTVVRQR
+235 TDKMIPGLQVIRQR
-249 DVESVSV
+249 DVESVKV
-256 RRATMAGWTFIDDP
+256 RRATMAGWTFLDDP
-270 QEWPGTMFPFA
+270 QDWPGTMFPFA
-281 IVTGEEYRINN
+281 IVAGEEYRIKN

-303 IDAQRMYNYWRAMET
+303 IDAQRMYNYWRTMET
-318 ENIALAPKSPFL
+318 ENIALAPKTPFL
-330 VADDQVEG
+330 VADDQIEG
-338 LEQEWGNLNTVP
+338 LEQEWSNLNTVP

-386 EIKATTGLFNASL
+386 EIKSTTGLFNASL
-399 GEGGTES
+399 GDGGTES

-448 DSERVVR
+448 DSERIIR

-470 VVGDGMGGMTI
+470 VVGDGMGGTTI
-481 INDMSFGRY
+481 INDLSFGRY

-501 TKRVEAL
+501 TKRIEAL

-536 GAEEIADRLK
+536 GAEEIAERLK

-556 EKQGEDGQ
+556 EKQGDDGEEGP
-564 QIHPELQAQIDQG
+564 QIPPEIQAQIQQG
-577 MQIIQQQK
+577 MQLIEQQK
-585 AEIEKLQEELEDK
+585 ARIDELEDELEDK
-598 DEDRRLRQYE
+598 DEDRRLKQYE
-608 IDVKAAIEA
+608 IDVRAEIEA
-617 AKIAAS
+617 AKIVVA
-623 NPDSSAIAQ
+623 NPDASMIAA

-640 QWMEMAASAPD
+640 QFMSQAASTQD
-651 VTEEPEFME
+651 VTESGEDEQELP
-660 MEREQPE
+660 EQPE
-667 MMPEMEGDM
+667 QMEMPVDEPVEMPEMQPATEYIPD
-676 PMEMPEGPPPELMP
+676 
-690 PEPIEETPNLPEIT
+690 LPEVT
-704 GSQPEELPQ
+704 GNEPEELPQ

>member
-1 MTDKDQ
+1 MTEKNQ

-17 EQASSYWGNW
+17 EQASGYWGEW

-41 QWLPADRNNREIQR
+41 QWLPADRNNREVQC
-55 RPVLTINRLPVF
+55 RPILTINRLPVF

-116 AAFES
+116 TAFES

-159 DPNAERADFSD
+159 DMNAERADFSD
-170 AEWLFYEYDISKE
+170 AEWMFYEYDLSKE
-183 EFRHKWPDQDLSDF
+183 EFKHKWPDQDLSDF
-197 ATSDAMPGWLD
+197 ATSGAMPGWLD

-218 FKERTKKTI
+218 FKERAKKTI
-227 YLLEDGTV
+227 YLLGDGTV
-235 TDKKITGLTVVRQR
+235 TDRAIPGLQVIRQR
-249 DVESVSV
+249 EVESVV
-256 RRATMAGWTFIDDP
+256 VKRATMSGWTFLDDP
-270 QEWPGTMFPFA
+270 QEWPGSMFPFA
-281 IVTGEEYRINN
+281 IVTGEEYRIKN

-303 IDAQRMYNYWRAMET
+303 IDAQRMYNYWRTMET
-318 ENIALAPKSPFL
+318 ENIALAPKTPFL
-330 VADDQVEG
+330 VADDQIEG

-386 EIKATTGLFNASL
+386 EIKSTTGLFNASL

-470 VVGDGMGGMTI
+470 VVGDGMGGTTI

-546 LMLPPQILAA
+546 LMLPPQILQA
-556 EKQGEDGQ
+556 EQEGEGQ
-564 QIHPELQAQIDQG
+564 QIPPELQAQIDQG
-577 MQIIQQQK
+577 MRLIEQQK

-651 VTEEPEFME
+651 VTEIGEDDQQDRME
-660 MEREQPE
+660 MDGQTELPVDDMILPDIQPE
-667 MMPEMEGDM
+667 
-676 PMEMPEGPPPELMP
+676 PPETDY
-690 PEPIEETPNLPEIT
+690 TPNLPEIT
-704 GSQPEELPQ
+704 GNEPEELPQ

>member
-1 MTDKDQ
+1 
-7 DAFAKARERY
+7 
-17 EQASSYWGNW
+17 
-27 RKAARED
+27 
-34 REFFAGD
+34 
-41 QWLPADRNNREIQR
+41 
-55 RPVLTINRLPVF
+55 
-67 ARQIIGDARQNKP
+67 
-80 SIKIYPAEDG
+80 
-90 DVEIAEIYEGLIR
+90 
-103 NIEYVS
+103 
-109 SAPDAYD
+109 
-116 AAFES
+116 
-121 AVICG
+121 
-126 IGAWRVCTD
+126 
-135 YVSDD
+135 
-140 AFEQHILIERIREP
+140 
-154 LSITL
+154 
-159 DPNAERADFSD
+159 
-170 AEWLFYEYDISKE
+170 
-183 EFRHKWPDQDLSDF
+183 
-197 ATSDAMPGWLD
+197 
-208 RDSVRVAEYW
+208 
-218 FKERTKKTI
+218 
-227 YLLEDGTV
+227 
-235 TDKKITGLTVVRQR
+235 
-249 DVESVSV
+249 
-256 RRATMAGWTFIDDP
+256 
-270 QEWPGTMFPFA
+270 MFPFA
-281 IVTGEEYRINN
+281 IVTGEEYRIKN

-303 IDAQRMYNYWRAMET
+303 IDAQRMYNYWRTMET
-318 ENIALAPKSPFL
+318 ENIALAPKTPFL
-330 VADDQVEG
+330 VADDQIEG
-338 LEQEWGNLNTVP
+338 LEQEWNNLNTVP

-386 EIKATTGLFNASL
+386 EIKSTTGLFNASL

-448 DSERVVR
+448 DSERIIR

-470 VVGDGMGGMTI
+470 VVGDGMGGTTI
-481 INDMSFGRY
+481 INDLSFGRY

-546 LMLPPQILAA
+546 LMLPPQILQA
-556 EKQGEDGQ
+556 EQEGEGQ
-564 QIHPELQAQIDQG
+564 QIPPELQAQIDQG
-577 MQIIQQQK
+577 MQLIEQQK
-585 AEIEKLQEELEDK
+585 AEIEKLQDELEDK

-640 QWMEMAASAPD
+640 QWMEMAAIAPD
-651 VTEEPEFME
+651 VTEEPEME
-660 MEREQPE
+660 PER
-667 MMPEMEGDM
+667 PEMEGDM
-676 PMEMPEGPPPELMP
+676 PMEMPEELPPGLMP
-690 PEPIEETPNLPEIT
+690 PELIEETPNLPEIT

>member
-1 MTDKDQ
+1 MTDKNQ

-17 EQASSYWGNW
+17 EHAASYWGEW

-41 QWLPADRNNREIQR
+41 QWLPADRNNREIQC
-55 RPVLTINRLPVF
+55 RPILTINRLPVF

-116 AAFES
+116 TAFES

-154 LSITL
+154 LSITI
-159 DPNAERADFSD
+159 DPNSERADFSD
-170 AEWLFYEYDISKE
+170 AEWLFYEYDLSKE
-183 EFRHKWPDQDLSDF
+183 EFKHKWPDQDLSDF

-218 FKERTKKTI
+218 FKERAKKTI
-227 YLLEDGTV
+227 YLLGDGTV
-235 TDKKITGLTVVRQR
+235 TDKMIPGLQVIRQR
-249 DVESVSV
+249 DVESVKV
-256 RRATMAGWTFIDDP
+256 RRATMAGWTFLDEP
-270 QEWPGTMFPFA
+270 QDWPGTMFPFA
-281 IVTGEEYRINN
+281 IVTGEEYRIKN

-303 IDAQRMYNYWRAMET
+303 IDAQRMYNYWRTMET
-318 ENIALAPKSPFL
+318 ENIALAPKTPFL
-330 VADDQVEG
+330 VADDQIEG
-338 LEQEWGNLNTVP
+338 LEQEWNNLNTVP

-386 EIKATTGLFNASL
+386 EIKSTTGLFNASL

-448 DSERVVR
+448 DSERIIR

-470 VVGDGMGGMTI
+470 VVGDGMGGTTI
-481 INDMSFGRY
+481 INDLSFGRY

-501 TKRVEAL
+501 TKRIEAL

-536 GAEEIADRLK
+536 GAEEIAERLK

-556 EKQGEDGQ
+556 EKQCDDGEEGP
-564 QIHPELQAQIDQG
+564 QIPPEIQAQIQQG
-577 MQIIQQQK
+577 MQLIEQQK
-585 AEIEKLQEELEDK
+585 ARIDELEDELEDK
-598 DEDRRLRQYE
+598 DEDRRLKQYE
-608 IDVKAAIEA
+608 IDVKAEIEA
-617 AKIAAS
+617 AKIVAA
-623 NPDSSAIAQ
+623 NPDASMIAAK
-632 QAAQILAQ
+632 AAQILAQ
-640 QWMEMAASAPD
+640 QFMNQAASMQD
-651 VTEEPEFME
+651 VTESGEDEQESP
-660 MEREQPE
+660 EQPE
-667 MMPEMEGDM
+667 Q
-676 PMEMPEGPPPELMP
+676 MEMPVDEPVEIPEMQP
-690 PEPIEETPNLPEIT
+690 ATEYIPDLPEIT
-704 GSQPEELPQ
+704 GNEPEELPQ

>member
-1 MTDKDQ
+1 MTEKNQ

-17 EQASSYWGNW
+17 EQAASYWGEW

-41 QWLPADRNNREIQR
+41 QWLPADRNNREIQC
-55 RPVLTINRLPVF
+55 RPILTINRLPVF

-116 AAFES
+116 TAFES

-154 LSITL
+154 LSITI
-159 DPNAERADFSD
+159 DPNSERSDFSD
-170 AEWLFYEYDISKE
+170 AEWLFYEYDLSKE
-183 EFRHKWPDQDLSDF
+183 EFKHKWPDADLSDF

-227 YLLEDGTV
+227 YLLGDGTV
-235 TDKKITGLTVVRQR
+235 TDKMIPGLQVIRQR
-249 DVESVSV
+249 EVESVKV
-256 RRATMAGWTFIDDP
+256 RRATMAGWTFLDDP
-270 QEWPGTMFPFA
+270 QDWPGTMFPFA
-281 IVTGEEYRINN
+281 IVTGEEYRIKN

-303 IDAQRMYNYWRAMET
+303 IDAQRMYNYWRTMET
-318 ENIALAPKSPFL
+318 ENIALAPKTPFL
-330 VADDQVEG
+330 VADDQIEG
-338 LEQEWGNLNTVP
+338 LEQEWNNLNTVP

-386 EIKATTGLFNASL
+386 EIKSTTGLFNASL

-448 DSERVVR
+448 DSERIIR

-470 VVGDGMGGMTI
+470 VVGDGMGGTTI
-481 INDMSFGRY
+481 INDLSFGRY

-536 GAEEIADRLK
+536 GAEEIAERLK

-556 EKQGEDGQ
+556 EKQGEDGEEGP
-564 QIHPELQAQIDQG
+564 QIPPEIQAQIQQG
-577 MQIIQQQK
+577 MQLIEQQK
-585 AEIEKLQEELEDK
+585 ARIDELEDELEDK
-598 DEDRRLRQYE
+598 DEDRRLKQYE
-608 IDVKAAIEA
+608 IDVRAEIEA
-617 AKIAAS
+617 AKIVAA
-623 NPDSSAIAQ
+623 NPDASMIAA

-640 QWMEMAASAPD
+640 QFMNQAASMQD
-651 VTEEPEFME
+651 VTESGEDEQESP
-660 MEREQPE
+660 EQPE
-667 MMPEMEGDM
+667 QMEMPVDEPVEMPEMQQTTEYIPD
-676 PMEMPEGPPPELMP
+676 
-690 PEPIEETPNLPEIT
+690 LPEIT
-704 GSQPEELPQ
+704 GNEPEELPQ

>member
-1 MTDKDQ
+1 MTDKNQ

-17 EQASSYWGNW
+17 EQADSYWGEW

-41 QWLPADRNNREIQR
+41 QWLPADRNNREIQC
-55 RPVLTINRLPVF
+55 RPILTINRLPVF

-116 AAFES
+116 TAFES
-121 AVICG
+121 SVICG

-154 LSITL
+154 LSITI
-159 DPNAERADFSD
+159 DPNSERADFSD
-170 AEWLFYEYDISKE
+170 AEWLFYEYDLSKE
-183 EFRHKWPDQDLSDF
+183 EFKHKWPDADLSDF

-218 FKERTKKTI
+218 FKERAKKTI
-227 YLLEDGTV
+227 YLLGDGTV
-235 TDKKITGLTVVRQR
+235 TDKMIPGLQVIRQR
-249 DVESVSV
+249 EVESVKV
-256 RRATMAGWTFIDDP
+256 RRATMAGWTFLDDP
-270 QEWPGTMFPFA
+270 QDWPGTMFPFA
-281 IVTGEEYRINN
+281 IVTGEEYRIKN

-303 IDAQRMYNYWRAMET
+303 IDAQRMYNYWRTMET
-318 ENIALAPKSPFL
+318 ENIALAPKTPFL
-330 VADDQVEG
+330 VADDQIEG
-338 LEQEWGNLNTVP
+338 LEQEWNNLNTVP

-361 APMPHQIQPPQ
+361 APIPHQIQPPQ

-386 EIKATTGLFNASL
+386 EIKSTTGLFNASL

-448 DSERVVR
+448 DSERIIR

-470 VVGDGMGGMTI
+470 VVGDGMGGTTI
-481 INDMSFGRY
+481 INDLLFGRY

-536 GAEEIADRLK
+536 GAEEIAERLK

-556 EKQGEDGQ
+556 EKRGEDGEEGP
-564 QIHPELQAQIDQG
+564 QIPPEIQAQIQQG
-577 MQIIQQQK
+577 MQLIEQQK
-585 AEIEKLQEELEDK
+585 ARIDELEDELEDK
-598 DEDRRLRQYE
+598 DEDRRLKQYE
-608 IDVKAAIEA
+608 IDVRAEIEA
-617 AKIAAS
+617 AKIVAA
-623 NPDSSAIAQ
+623 NPDASMIAA

-640 QWMEMAASAPD
+640 QFMNQAASMQD
-651 VTEEPEFME
+651 VTESGEDEQESP
-660 MEREQPE
+660 EQPE
-667 MMPEMEGDM
+667 QMEMPVDEPVEMPEMQPATEYIPD
-676 PMEMPEGPPPELMP
+676 
-690 PEPIEETPNLPEIT
+690 IPEIT
-704 GSQPEELPQ
+704 GNEPEELPQ